1 MILASEKLK
10 LLMDIDKK
18 IDSIL
23 DKGNYGESEL
33 QRIGEWPA
41 WAGKGWWSSSAW
53 KTGICVSKVVQTSSS
68 DLKKDNLHY
77 WNLNFLENVTNV
89 LKINHL

>member
-41 WAGKGWWSSSAW
+41 WAGKG
-53 KTGICVSKVVQTSSS
+53 
-68 DLKKDNLHY
+68 
-77 WNLNFLENVTNV
+77 
-89 LKINHL
+89 